1 MEYFVQFIEKSAKD
15 KPMDSLGSDGR
26 YKLDGRLGF
35 EQMVRVADKVR
46 VSRAPK
52 VIGYKIIRSKSYRDE
67 GFVVYNSN
75 LK

>member
-1 MEYFVQFIEKSAKD
+1 MEYFVQFIEKSTKD

-35 EQMVRVADKVR
+35 RAMVRVADKV
-46 VSRAPK
+46 
-52 VIGYKIIRSKSYRDE
+52 KSAER
-67 GFVVYNSN
+67 